1 MSARKLNVKNHAF
14 LISIR
19 AKLKLTTTRTSTG
32 RHSRK
37 KSRAWEITQL
47 TSMKNNLMKSKYLI
61 GLIVAIVVV
70 GGLVYL
76 VQNSNKT
83 PAQVS
88 SGQDEEV
95 IVDNPTYEHIH
106 SVFRIPTDN
115 TILMGAHTGLFKST
129 DNGKTFVRS
138 QIKSTDSS
146 VNADGEFMNFAYD
159 STNKILYGGTHDSG
173 LLKSTDFG
181 LTWSKADSGIDGQ
194 DIHGLAINPLDT
206 NLIYAFSVNKGLFG
220 TKDGAKS
227 WYKIDDGP
235 KNPNVKGFAYMATL
249 TSMDRNMRKDS
260 SNPNIG
266 YLWAGN
272 GSGLESSFACFC
284 GWTLSQGIPK
294 NTTVYALAVDPLN
307 KSTMLVAEKDGLYR
321 TTDEAK
327 TFTKVSSELKDVG
340 ALWFDI
346 QDQKTVF

>member
-1 MSARKLNVKNHAF
+1 
-14 LISIR
+14 
-19 AKLKLTTTRTSTG
+19 
-32 RHSRK
+32 
-37 KSRAWEITQL
+37 
-47 TSMKNNLMKSKYLI
+47 MKSKYLI
-61 GLIVAIVVV
+61 GIMAAVLVI

-76 VQNSNKT
+76 SQKNNKA
-83 PAQVS
+83 PAPAS
-88 SGQDEEV
+88 SEQGEEV
-95 IVDNPTYEHIH
+95 VSGNSTYEHIH
-106 SVFRIPTDN
+106 SVFRIPTDG
-115 TILMGAHTGLFKST
+115 TILMGAHTGSFKST
-129 DNGKTFVRS
+129 DGGKTFARAK
-138 QIKSTDSS
+138 IKSNDSS

-173 LLKSTDFG
+173 LLKSIDFG
-181 LTWSKADSGIDGQ
+181 ETWSKADNGIDGQ

-206 NLIYAFSVNKGLFG
+206 NLIYAYSVNKGLFG
-220 TKDGAKS
+220 TKDGARS
-227 WYKIDDGP
+227 WNKIDDGP

-272 GSGLESSFACFC
+272 GGGLESSFACFC
-284 GWTLSQGIPK
+284 GWNLSQGIPK

-307 KSTMLVAEKDGLYR
+307 RSAMLVAEKDGLYR

-327 TFTKVSSELKDVG
+327 SFTKVSSELNNVG

-346 QDQKTVF
+346 QDQKTVFAATNDGIIYQSTDSGVTWSKK